1 MIRRLII
8 LLLIVGC
15 VYGNVDST
23 KTKEN
28 NYKYILETRGK
39 TAFYIIDYKIINDDI
54 NITKDGKNWKIHP
67 LAQIKQITDIYG
79 NSIWENEILIEQ
91 IKKRTEKQFVNNDR
105 NLTKYN
111 KLSLLI
117 EGQGGI
123 FNPDPQNFSMIYG
136 KDNIIKGIG
145 SGIGWNNTFFT
156 IKYKQ
161 FAADG
166 KSDITGIDLVGT
178 AKWEQ
183 AILNLGLRLY
193 FEHNFYF
200 ELGYVLSSVHEN
212 IYVDQ
217 LQLSDLNSNY
227 STNNKGSSIA
237 MGINIFLMDDL
248 FLLGEV
254 GYMFISSSSQI
265 NDNAINIGG
274 RNLNIGIGYVL

>member
-8 LLLIVGC
+8 PLLIVGC
-15 VYGNVDST
+15 AYGNVDST
-23 KTKEN
+23 KTQEN

-54 NITKDGKNWKIHP
+54 NITKDGNNWEIHP
-67 LAQIKQITDIYG
+67 LVQIKQITDIYG
-79 NSIWENEILIEQ
+79 NSIWENEIPIEQ

-117 EGQGGI
+117 EGRGGI
-123 FNPDPQNFSMIYG
+123 YIPDPQNFSMLYG
-136 KDNIIKGIG
+136 KNNIIKGIG

-217 LQLSDLNSNY
+217 LQFSDLNSNY

-248 FLLGEV
+248 FLSGEV